1 LAETIQKVQ
10 TIEENAECRKG
21 KSGIYFNFM
30 EQVLLEKLVIP
41 QLIEIF
47 FMLNGTQRFIT
58 AFTGHSTPI
67 CSYPE
72 PHQSSPCPPI
82 LFIEYLS

>member
-1 LAETIQKVQ
+1 LAGTIQKVRK
-10 TIEENAECRKG
+10 IEENAKCRKG
-21 KSGIYFNFM
+21 KLGIYFNFM
-30 EQVLLEKLVIP
+30 GQIPLEKLVIL

-47 FMLNGTQRFIT
+47 FTLYGTQRFIT
-58 AFTGHSTPI
+58 AFTGHFPHI

-82 LFIEYLS
+82 LPIEYPS

>member
-1 LAETIQKVQ
+1 MQ
-10 TIEENAECRKG
+10 TEGKE

-30 EQVLLEKLVIP
+30 EQILLEKLVVP

-47 FMLNGTQRFIT
+47 FTFYGTRRFIT
-58 AFTGHSTPI
+58 AFTGHSLLI

-72 PHQSSPCPPI
+72 PHQSRSCPPI
-82 LFIEYLS
+82 LFFEYPS

>member
-1 LAETIQKVQ
+1 VRK
-10 TIEENAECRKG
+10 IEENAKCRKG

-30 EQVLLEKLVIP
+30 EQLLLEKLVIL

-47 FMLNGTQRFIT
+47 FMLYGTQRFIT
-58 AFTGHSTPI
+58 AFTGYSPHI